1 MAQEPTKS
9 RWLQEV
15 EDDAIRIQNRR
26 FNEYFDEQQYQKEKA
41 EQKSF
46 PERMAE
52 AKAAKKGAK

>member
-41 EQKSF
+41 EQN
-46 PERMAE
+46 
-52 AKAAKKGAK
+52 